1 MGKQRLS
8 QRVLSLLLACVM
20 LLTCA
25 PTAFAE
31 STEAALMRLMKT
43 EGTVSVTN
51 SKGRSVTVRDD
62 MRLNSGYGLETEEA
76 SYAWINLD
84 DAKLVKMDAVSEISI
99 RKSGKKLDI
108 LLDSGNLFFNV
119 SKPLEEEE
127 TFNIRTSTM
136 AVGIRGT
143 CGWVKVIDQ
152 WTSVLYVLEGTVTV
166 TVTDPVTGETKTET
180 VKGGETVTCKVY
192 PQDTQGGKCDI
203 IRQTFTVSDI
213 DGFVLVELVKD
224 GDLCDK
230 IYEDSGLDIRNSGIN
245 AEEKLKEDQQEV
257 HEKLE
262 EINKRLEEQEHNI
275 SKDLV
280 WSSPIPDGTETS
292 ESSDGDSTPV
302 ASITNQELV
311 MPQTDDTVNDYLSRS
326 DVSGVTLLPGTAK
339 ASTIDMLEVD
349 SGITVPAGKTLT
361 LRTGVRMEVLS
372 GQTVALGNNAHITIG
387 GAFISAGYLTGATG
401 ATVKATG
408 IESSVPLEDWKQSDA
423 TDGAGYYT
431 LTYSPKGVY
440 TVTFNANGGS
450 VSPAQMQTG
459 RDSRLTSLPTPTRA
473 GCTFDG
479 WFTAPEGGEQ
489 ITTAYVFSGDTTVYA
504 HWTENAVVKHTI
516 TIDLCG
522 GSIRGFGRA
531 DFEVEDG
538 TTLRDVLSAIPFS
551 GGSPIREEYSFAGW
565 NTAAD
570 GSGVTITEDMPVVGY
585 SVIYAQW
592 TANRPTPTAYTVT
605 FNANGGTVTPTTAT
619 TGMDGKLAS
628 LPTPTRTGFT
638 FNGWFTAAT
647 GGTQVIDSTVFTQDT
662 TVYAQWTAESTGS
675 VTWRYD
681 TATKTLYIE
690 GSGKMVSVE
699 GYDSNAWPLDGS
711 RWPWYSVASG
721 ITTAIIGNGITTID
735 IRAFFN
741 CTSLTS
747 VTIPNSVTTI
757 DGYAFDGCRS
767 LTSVTIPNSVAT
779 IGSNAFNGCR
789 SLTSVAIPSR
799 VTTIGDGAFGGCSG
813 LTSVTIPGRVTT
825 IGDSA
830 FAGCSSLTS
839 VTIPNSVTTIG
850 RHAFNGCTGL
860 TSMTIPESV
869 TSIDS
874 GTFAN
879 CSSLTSVTIPDSVTS
894 ISDFAFAASLTDV
907 YYGGT
912 KAQWSAITIA
922 DNNDY
927 LLNATIHCTDGDI
940 TPGGETSGVTWSYD
954 SATKTLYIKG
964 SGPMEDYASDNSS
977 SANLI
982 RPWKEYVSE
991 IENLVIDNGITTIG
1005 DMAFASVK
1013 GLTSVTIPDSVI
1025 SIGSSAFAASGLSG
1039 TITIPNSVTTI
1050 KAAAF
1055 YNCNSMN
1062 GVLTIPDSVTTIGS
1076 NAFDNTGLSG
1086 TLTIPGS
1093 VTSIGLYALNAEF
1106 TDVYYA
1112 GTEAQWNNITLGNSV
1127 IPSTATMHYN
1137 STARSAVSYTTPSI
1151 YTDVPAGASY
1161 AEAVQYCKDN
1171 NLMDGTSADKFSP
1184 DGTLTRAMMVT
1195 VLHRLAGKPH
1205 AYATASFADVAP
1217 NKWYSD
1223 AISWASGKG
1232 IVNGYNPTTF
1242 GANDPVTHEQVG
1254 LILQRYSGDQSI
1266 QVTGGE
1272 SPKTPATRAEVAVT
1286 LMNYAKG
1293 RKPGTL
1299 SDASA
1304 IDVMCAPSGIALDKD
1319 GSLLVTDVYGKQ
1331 LWKVQNR
1338 NGTAYA
1344 GGATVIDL
1352 YGQPMGGYN
1361 DASLQGSYFKEPWAI
1376 APFLDGWAVSDT
1388 ANNVVRLVSGGS
1400 VRTLNG
1406 ATREKLKVTDLGV
1419 AFDGPTG
1426 LASDEDGNLYV
1437 SDTGSGAVRRINPKG
1452 GVMTVAKNLSEPTG
1466 LCWKDGVLYIA
1477 ETGKNRIL
1485 KLTNGKTSTL
1495 AGNGIEGLTDGI
1507 GSESSFSA
1515 PQGVAVGDD
1524 GTVYVA
1530 DTGNGAVR
1538 QIKGGTVTTLA
1549 VRDPEQLS
1557 GGLMSPVGLLA
1568 RGNSLYIC
1576 DTFARKIFVYQL
1588 G

>member
-166 TVTDPVTGETKTET
+166 TVTDPVTGQAKTET
-180 VKGGETVTCKVY
+180 VKGGETVICKVY
-192 PQDTQGGKCDI
+192 PQDTSGSRCDI

-224 GDLCDK
+224 NDLCNK

-245 AEEKLKEDQQEV
+245 AAEKLKEDQQEV
-257 HEKLE
+257 HEKLKQ
-262 EINKRLEEQEHNI
+262 IEEQGREQENNV
-275 SKDLV
+275 SQDPV
-280 WSSPIPDGTETS
+280 WTDPEKDGTETS
-292 ESSDGDSTPV
+292 DNSDDCDSTTTAP
-302 ASITNQELV
+302 AGPTE
-311 MPQTDDTVNDYLSRS
+311 TVNLTMPKTAAEVNETLSRAN
-326 DVSGVTLLPGTAK
+326 VRQVVLQPGARAR
-339 ASTIDMLEVD
+339 ASTASLLEVD
-349 SGITVPAGKTLT
+349 SALTVPSGKVLTLQSGVGLTAENGQLLAVQGTLT
-361 LRTGVRMEVLS
+361 VGGDFRLAGDLAAGSQGVIR
-372 GQTVALGNNAHITIG
+372 AI
-387 GAFISAGYLTGATG
+387 AFKLAAS
-401 ATVKATG
+401 V
-408 IESSVPLEDWKQSDA
+408 ESWKVSST
-423 TDGAGYYT
+423 TDSTGYYT

-450 VSPAQMQTG
+450 VSPAQMKTG
-459 RDSRLTSLPTPTRA
+459 TDSR
-473 GCTFDG
+473 
-479 WFTAPEGGEQ
+479 
-489 ITTAYVFSGDTTVYA
+489 
-504 HWTENAVVKHTI
+504 
-516 TIDLCG
+516 
-522 GSIRGFGRA
+522 
-531 DFEVEDG
+531 
-538 TTLRDVLSAIPFS
+538 
-551 GGSPIREEYSFAGW
+551 
-565 NTAAD
+565 
-570 GSGVTITEDMPVVGY
+570 
-585 SVIYAQW
+585 
-592 TANRPTPTAYTVT
+592 
-605 FNANGGTVTPTTAT
+605 
-619 TGMDGKLAS
+619 LAS
-628 LPTPTRTGFT
+628 LPTPTRSGYNFD
-638 FNGWFTAAT
+638 GWFTAAE
-647 GGTQVIDSTVFTQDT
+647 GGEQVTTIYVFKQDA
-662 TVYAQWTAESTGS
+662 TVYAHWTSASGTG
-675 VTWRYD
+675 WRYD
-681 TATKTLYIE
+681 EGTRTLYIL
-690 GSGKMVSVE
+690 GSGPMEEYNVTTTSDGLVT
-699 GYDSNAWPLDGS
+699 NA
-711 RWPWYSVASG
+711 PWGKYASQMRTLIIADG
-721 ITTAIIGNGITTID
+721 ITETGHCSFWG
-735 IRAFFN
+735 
-741 CTSLTS
+741 CSGLTS
-747 VTIPNSVTTI
+747 VTIPNSVTRIAYGTFQGCDRLTSI
-757 DGYAFDGCRS
+757 AIPDKVTSIGAYAFDGC
-767 LTSVTIPNSVAT
+767 
-779 IGSNAFNGCR
+779 
-789 SLTSVAIPSR
+789 
-799 VTTIGDGAFGGCSG
+799 SG
-813 LTSVTIPGRVTT
+813 LKNIDIPEGVTE
-825 IGDSA
+825 IGV
-830 FAGCSSLTS
+830 LTF
-839 VTIPNSVTTIG
+839 
-850 RHAFNGCTGL
+850 RGCTGL
-860 TSMTIPESV
+860 T
-869 TSIDS
+869 
-874 GTFAN
+874 N
-879 CSSLTSVTIPDSVTS
+879 VTIPDSVTT
-894 ISDFAFAASLTDV
+894 ISVDAFLNCSGLKSVTVPTGITRIGAEAFYGCTSLTDV
-907 YYGGT
+907 YFRGT
-912 KAQWSAITIA
+912 ESQW
-922 DNNDY
+922 NNLRSNIEEKNES

-1293 RKPGTL
+1293 RKPGPL

-1406 ATREKLKVTDLGV
+1406 ATNEKLKVTNLGV
-1419 AFDGPTG
+1419 AFNGPTG
-1426 LASDEDGNLYV
+1426 LAADDDGNLYV

-1538 QIKGGTVTTLA
+1538 QIKGGAVTTLA

>member
-1 MGKQRLS
+1 MGRQHLPQRI
-8 QRVLSLLLACVM
+8 LSLLLACVM

-25 PTAFAE
+25 PAAFAE

-119 SKPLEEEE
+119 SKPLEEDE

-192 PQDTQGGKCDI
+192 PQDTQGSKCDI

-257 HEKLE
+257 HEKLKQ
-262 EINKRLEEQEHNI
+262 IEEQEREQENNV
-275 SKDLV
+275 SQDPV
-280 WSSPIPDGTETS
+280 WTDPEKDGTETS
-292 ESSDGDSTPV
+292 DNSDDCDSTTTAPAGPTETV
-302 ASITNQELV
+302 YLL
-311 MPQTDDTVNDYLSRS
+311 MPKTAAEVNE
-326 DVSGVTLLPGTAK
+326 TLNRANVRQVVLQPGARAR
-339 ASTIDMLEVD
+339 ASTASLLDVD
-349 SGITVPAGKTLT
+349 SAITVPSGKVLTLQSGVGLTAENGQLLAVQGTLT
-361 LRTGVRMEVLS
+361 VGGDFRLAGDLAAGSQGVIR
-372 GQTVALGNNAHITIG
+372 AI
-387 GAFISAGYLTGATG
+387 AFKLAASVTNWK
-401 ATVKATG
+401 V
-408 IESSVPLEDWKQSDA
+408 SST
-423 TDGAGYYT
+423 TDSTGYYT

-450 VSPAQMQTG
+450 VSPAQMKTG
-459 RDSRLTSLPTPTRA
+459 ADSRLASLPTPTRS
-473 GCTFDG
+473 GYTFDG
-479 WFTAPEGGEQ
+479 WYTAAEGGEQ
-489 ITTAYVFSGDTTVYA
+489 ITTIYVFNRDTTVYA
-504 HWTENAVVKHTI
+504 HWT
-516 TIDLCG
+516 
-522 GSIRGFGRA
+522 
-531 DFEVEDG
+531 
-538 TTLRDVLSAIPFS
+538 
-551 GGSPIREEYSFAGW
+551 
-565 NTAAD
+565 AA
-570 GSGVTITEDMPVVGY
+570 ST
-585 SVIYAQW
+585 
-592 TANRPTPTAYTVT
+592 RYTVI
-605 FNANGGTVTPTTAT
+605 FNANGGTVTPTSGVTGADGRLT
-619 TGMDGKLAS
+619 TTVANPNAPADAVYFSGNAYKIYSTTLNWESAKAYCGELNGHLAS
-628 LPTPTRTGFT
+628 ITSAEEQSFIDSLNANSARLWIGGYRDDNFNWFWVTGEPWGYTNWAAGEPNDSGNVVSNENRVALWPRQWNDLNENNTGEQSGFVCEWDGIPSLPVPTRDGYT
-638 FNGWFTAAT
+638 FDGWYTAAS
-647 GGTQVIDSTVFTQDT
+647 GGNQVTANTVFTRDT
-662 TVYAQWTAESTGS
+662 TIYAHWSGGP
-675 VTWRYD
+675 VTEGDGWKYD
-681 TATKTLYIE
+681 PNIKTLYITGTGPMQNYGGATNADGSTGTNTPWDQFRPQIVAIVISE
-690 GSGKMVSVE
+690 GITRIGEYAFVECPNLVTTDIPVSVTSVNSYAFAGSNNLKEVYYGGTEEQWGKVSISSGNDPLRNAHINFTGETTGVTWDYDSASKTLYITGSGPME
-699 GYDSNAWPLDGS
+699 NYDLTKTDGDKVLVDGS
-711 RWPWYSVASG
+711 NMRTNAPWAQYYETTEAIVIGDG
-721 ITTAIIGNGITTID
+721 ITSVGQAAFGGFISLKSATISDSVTSIGSNSFHYCISLPSIKIPDGVTTIGYS
-735 IRAFFN
+735 AFYN
-741 CTSLTS
+741 DNSLTS
-747 VTIPNSVTTI
+747 VTIPAGVKS
-757 DGYAFDGCRS
+757 
-767 LTSVTIPNSVAT
+767 IP
-779 IGSNAFNGCR
+779 
-789 SLTSVAIPSR
+789 
-799 VTTIGDGAFGGCSG
+799 
-813 LTSVTIPGRVTT
+813 
-825 IGDSA
+825 
-830 FAGCSSLTS
+830 
-839 VTIPNSVTTIG
+839 
-850 RHAFNGCTGL
+850 
-860 TSMTIPESV
+860 
-869 TSIDS
+869 
-874 GTFAN
+874 TFAFWN
-879 CSSLTSVTIPDSVTS
+879 CSKLQ
-894 ISDFAFAASLTDV
+894 DV

-912 KAQWSAITIA
+912 RA
-922 DNNDY
+922 DWRNVSIGKDNGN
-927 LLNATIHCTDGDI
+927 LKNATIHCTDD
-940 TPGGETSGVTWSYD
+940 TP
-954 SATKTLYIKG
+954 A
-964 SGPMEDYASDNSS
+964 
-977 SANLI
+977 
-982 RPWKEYVSE
+982 
-991 IENLVIDNGITTIG
+991 
-1005 DMAFASVK
+1005 
-1013 GLTSVTIPDSVI
+1013 
-1025 SIGSSAFAASGLSG
+1025 
-1039 TITIPNSVTTI
+1039 
-1050 KAAAF
+1050 
-1055 YNCNSMN
+1055 
-1062 GVLTIPDSVTTIGS
+1062 
-1076 NAFDNTGLSG
+1076 
-1086 TLTIPGS
+1086 
-1093 VTSIGLYALNAEF
+1093 
-1106 TDVYYA
+1106 
-1112 GTEAQWNNITLGNSV
+1112 
-1127 IPSTATMHYN
+1127 
-1137 STARSAVSYTTPSI
+1137 TARSVVSYAPNG
-1151 YTDVPAGASY
+1151 YTDVPASSPY

-1171 NLMDGTSADKFSP
+1171 NLMTGTSDTTFSP

-1195 VLHRLAGKPH
+1195 VLHRLAGKPF
-1205 AYATASFADVAP
+1205 AYATSTFADVAP

-1242 GANDPVTHEQVG
+1242 GPNDPVTHEQVG

-1266 QVTGGE
+1266 QVTGAE
-1272 SPKTPATRAEVAVT
+1272 SPKTPATRAEVAMT
-1286 LMNYAKG
+1286 LMNYAKN

-1299 SDASA
+1299 SETSA

-1319 GSLLVTDVYGKQ
+1319 GNLLVTDVYGKQ
-1331 LWKVQNR
+1331 LWQVQNR
-1338 NGTAYA
+1338 NGTTYA

-1406 ATREKLKVTDLGV
+1406 ATNEKLKVTNLGV
-1419 AFDGPTG
+1419 AFNGPTG
-1426 LASDEDGNLYV
+1426 LAADDDGNLYV

-1538 QIKGGTVTTLA
+1538 QIKGGAVTTLA

>member
-224 GDLCDK
+224 NDLCNK

-245 AEEKLKEDQQEV
+245 AAEKLKEDQQEV
-257 HEKLE
+257 HEKLKQ
-262 EINKRLEEQEHNI
+262 IEEQGREQENNV
-275 SKDLV
+275 SQDPV
-280 WSSPIPDGTETS
+280 WTDPEKDGTETS
-292 ESSDGDSTPV
+292 DNSDDCDSTTTAP
-302 ASITNQELV
+302 AGPTE
-311 MPQTDDTVNDYLSRS
+311 TVNLTMPKTAAEVNETLSRAN
-326 DVSGVTLLPGTAK
+326 VRQVVLQPGARAR
-339 ASTIDMLEVD
+339 ASTASLLEVD
-349 SGITVPAGKTLT
+349 SALTVPSGKVLTLQSGVGLTAENGQLLAVQGTLT
-361 LRTGVRMEVLS
+361 VGGDFRLAGDLAAGSQGVIR
-372 GQTVALGNNAHITIG
+372 AI
-387 GAFISAGYLTGATG
+387 AFKLAAS
-401 ATVKATG
+401 V
-408 IESSVPLEDWKQSDA
+408 ESWKVSST
-423 TDGAGYYT
+423 TDSTGYYT

-450 VSPAQMQTG
+450 VSPAQMKTG
-459 RDSRLTSLPTPTRA
+459 TDSR
-473 GCTFDG
+473 
-479 WFTAPEGGEQ
+479 
-489 ITTAYVFSGDTTVYA
+489 
-504 HWTENAVVKHTI
+504 
-516 TIDLCG
+516 
-522 GSIRGFGRA
+522 
-531 DFEVEDG
+531 
-538 TTLRDVLSAIPFS
+538 
-551 GGSPIREEYSFAGW
+551 
-565 NTAAD
+565 
-570 GSGVTITEDMPVVGY
+570 
-585 SVIYAQW
+585 
-592 TANRPTPTAYTVT
+592 
-605 FNANGGTVTPTTAT
+605 
-619 TGMDGKLAS
+619 LAS
-628 LPTPTRTGFT
+628 LPTPTRSGYNFD
-638 FNGWFTAAT
+638 GWFTAAE
-647 GGTQVIDSTVFTQDT
+647 GGEQVTTIYVFKQDA
-662 TVYAQWTAESTGS
+662 TVYAHWTSASGTG
-675 VTWRYD
+675 WRYD
-681 TATKTLYIE
+681 EGTRTLYIL
-690 GSGKMVSVE
+690 GSGPMEEYNVTTTSDGLVT
-699 GYDSNAWPLDGS
+699 NA
-711 RWPWYSVASG
+711 PWGKYASQMRTLIIADG
-721 ITTAIIGNGITTID
+721 ITETGHCSFWG
-735 IRAFFN
+735 
-741 CTSLTS
+741 CSGLTS
-747 VTIPNSVTTI
+747 VTIPNSVTRIAYGTFQGCDRLTSI
-757 DGYAFDGCRS
+757 AIPDKVTSIGAYAFDGC
-767 LTSVTIPNSVAT
+767 
-779 IGSNAFNGCR
+779 
-789 SLTSVAIPSR
+789 
-799 VTTIGDGAFGGCSG
+799 SG
-813 LTSVTIPGRVTT
+813 LKNIDIPEGVTE
-825 IGDSA
+825 IGV
-830 FAGCSSLTS
+830 LTF
-839 VTIPNSVTTIG
+839 
-850 RHAFNGCTGL
+850 RGCTGL
-860 TSMTIPESV
+860 T
-869 TSIDS
+869 
-874 GTFAN
+874 N
-879 CSSLTSVTIPDSVTS
+879 VTIPDSVTT
-894 ISDFAFAASLTDV
+894 ISVDAFLNCSGLKSVTVPTGITRIGAEAFYGCTSLTDV
-907 YYGGT
+907 YFRGT
-912 KAQWSAITIA
+912 ESQW
-922 DNNDY
+922 NNLRSNIEEKNES

-1293 RKPGTL
+1293 RKPGPL

-1538 QIKGGTVTTLA
+1538 QIKGGAVTTLA